1 MDRGLIVVG
10 VDGSEGSKAALRWA
24 LAEAR
29 IRRVPLQV
37 VYVFWALPLL
47 AASDSA
53 DLVKDWLSEPARAT
67 EAVHTFVRSTVGERT
82 HVEIRPLAVQGTAAE
97 SLIDAARSADL
108 LVVGAHPGGRL
119 SGLLLGSVSAQC
131 LHHAGCPVVIVPGA
145 PSTPAGRSSGSSAT
159 GRPVKQRVSGAADGR
174 RASVD

>member
-1 MDRGLIVVG
+1 

-29 IRRVPLQV
+29 IRRVPLEV

-53 DLVKDWLSEPARAT
+53 DLLEDWLAEPARAT
-67 EAVHTFVRSTVGERT
+67 EAVHAFVRSTVGERT
-82 HVEIRPLAVQGTAAE
+82 DVEIRPLAVQGAAAE
-97 SLIDAARSADL
+97 SLLDAARSADL

-145 PSTPAGRSSGSSAT
+145 RSTPAGRWSGSTST
-159 GRPVKQRVSGAADGR
+159 GRRAKRRVIRAADGQ
-174 RASVD
+174 RATVD

>member
-37 VYVFWALPLL
+37 VYVFWALPSL
-47 AASDSA
+47 AATESA
-53 DLVKDWLSEPARAT
+53 DLLEDWLEEPARAT
-67 EAVHTFVRSTVGERT
+67 EAVHAFVRSTVGEPVD
-82 HVEIRPLAVQGTAAE
+82 VEIRPVAVQGTAAE
-97 SLIDAARSADL
+97 SLIEAARSADL

-119 SGLLLGSVSAQC
+119 SGLLLGSVSRQC
-131 LHHAGCPVVIVPGA
+131 LHEAGCPVVIVPGA
-145 PSTPAGRSSGSSAT
+145 PSTPGRSSGSTAT
-159 GRPVKQRVSGAADGR
+159 GRRAQQHVGGTADGR
-174 RASVD
+174 RANVD